1 MMFMENVATLLG
13 FSGSVTAACLF
24 LPQVW
29 SSHRTK
35 KTKEIA
41 WTSILIGLLNAVFWT
56 SYGFLKQDP
65 FIYVTNILCFS
76 GAFLLLLL
84 KKRHG

>member
-1 MMFMENVATLLG
+1 MLPNLDSVIGLC
-13 FSGSVTAACLF
+13 GSITSACLF

-29 SSHRTK
+29 SSH
-35 KTKEIA
+35 KTKQTQQIA
-41 WTSILIGLLNAVFWT
+41 WTSVFVGLLNAFFWT
-56 SYGFLKQDP
+56 GYGILKNDP
-65 FIYVTNILCFS
+65 FIYVTNILSFF

>member
-1 MMFMENVATLLG
+1 MLPNSLASLLG
-13 FSGSVTAACLF
+13 LSGSITAACLF

-29 SSHRTK
+29 ASHRTK
-35 KTKEIA
+35 QTQQIA
-41 WTSILIGLLNAVFWT
+41 WTLIIIGLANASFWT
-56 SYGFLKQDP
+56 GYGLLKHDP
-65 FIYVTNILCFS
+65 FIYVTNILCFF

>member
-1 MMFMENVATLLG
+1 MLPTTIASLIGL
-13 FSGSVTAACLF
+13 SGSVTAACLF

-29 SSHRTK
+29 SSH
-35 KTKEIA
+35 KTKQTQQIA
-41 WTSILIGLLNAVFWT
+41 WTSIFIGLLNAVFWT
-56 SYGFLKQDP
+56 TYGLLKHDP